1 MLAAADVISMNTSM
15 VLTSLGQ
22 TEHKVASDIVWTMN
36 FGVGTDQNDALP
48 TTRWLEPRMHQFWA
62 GIECHAETMQYV
74 RMKGDTDKP
83 TTQIVN
89 IDTNKL

>member
-1 MLAAADVISMNTSM
+1 MSM

-36 FGVGTDQNDALP
+36 FGVGTDRNHVLP
-48 TTRWLEPRMHQFWA
+48 TTRQLEPRMHQFWA
-62 GIECHAETMQYV
+62 SFECHAETMQYV
-74 RMKGDTDKP
+74 QMKGDADKL

-89 IDTNKL
+89 IDTNN